1 MTAYVKHPV
10 LGNRHVDERE
20 LPALVGAG
28 WVRWPRTAEEKA
40 GQVVAP
46 VEITEEPPAEPVKR
60 RPGRPKKV

>member
-1 MTAYVKHPV
+1 MTVYVKHPV

-40 GQVVAP
+40 GQP

>member
-1 MTAYVKHPV
+1 MTVYVKHPV

-40 GQVVAP
+40 GAAAPVVQDVAP
-46 VEITEEPPAEPVKR
+46 VLVPEKR
-60 RPGRPKKV
+60 KPGRPKKV